1 MNTLE
6 CKFDDYL
13 KEKAKYDIQPDVS
26 SDNIKL
32 FDSGKP
38 LSLIYYGPSGVGKY
52 SSVLHYLS
60 QYSRTN
66 LAYEKKMVVETTK
79 GPHTIKMS
87 DIHFEI
93 DIGILGCNAK
103 QIWNDIILH
112 INDVISLRKEKIGF
126 IVCKNFQEIHSEL
139 LEVFYSYLQT
149 TNKPHS
155 LYFILLSNSVSFI
168 PQNVI
173 NRCHIVGVPRPK
185 RNVYAKIGNGNINKD
200 FELSNIENIKQWKC
214 GVSNNIR
221 KNIVTTLVDGIE
233 NVELYNFV
241 EMRDKIY
248 DILIMNQN
256 TWLVIWEVLQKLIKN
271 GKIPEDKVCDV
282 LNETYRFLELY
293 NNNYRPIYHLERY
306 VYFLAT
312 IINEL

>member
-1 MNTLE
+1 MNTID

-26 SDNIKL
+26 SDNNYL
-32 FDSGKP
+32 FDNGKP
-38 LSLIYYGPSGVGKY
+38 INLIYYGPSGVGKY

-60 QYSRTN
+60 NYSPTK
-66 LAYEKKMVVETTK
+66 LAYEKKMVVETSK

-103 QIWNDIILH
+103 QIWNEIVLH
-112 INDVISLRKEKIGF
+112 INDVLSLRKDKLGF
-126 IVCKNFQEIHSEL
+126 IVCKNFHEIHSEL
-139 LEVFYSYLQT
+139 LEVFYSYMQT
-149 TNKPHS
+149 TNKNIS
-155 LYFILLSNSVSFI
+155 LYFILLSNNISFI

-185 RNVYAKIGNGNINKD
+185 RSVYSKIGELTKD
-200 FELSNIENIKQWKC
+200 YDVSNIENIKEWKSD
-214 GVSNNIR
+214 VNNKIR
-221 KNIVTTLVDGIE
+221 KNIVQSIVNGIE
-233 NVELYNFV
+233 TLGSLSFV

-256 TWLVIWEVLQKLIKN
+256 TWLVVWEVLRKLIKD